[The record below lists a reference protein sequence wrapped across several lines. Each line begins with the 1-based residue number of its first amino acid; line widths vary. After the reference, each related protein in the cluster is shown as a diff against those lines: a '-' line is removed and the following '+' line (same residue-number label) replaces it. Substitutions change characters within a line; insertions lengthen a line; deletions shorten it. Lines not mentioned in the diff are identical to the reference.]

1 MSRKTLIING
11 SPRKEGNT
19 VSMIEELKKHL
30 TGEVIEISAFYSKI
44 APCVDC
50 RGCWETAKC
59 VVEDDMKILYDDD
72 FDNVLLASPVYFF
85 DLPGQVL
92 NLMSRF
98 QPQHVAQYF
107 LKNPIVRKEKR
118 AGLIFTAGGRHNE
131 DKAIPHSAVLFRLL
145 NAHGWEEH
153 IAKSVDTDEI
163 PAQNDRTA
171 MEDVRKIAAWFEQ
184 E

>member
-1 MSRKTLIING
+1 MSKKTLIING

-19 VSMIEELKKHL
+19 VAMINELKKHL
-30 TGEVIEISAFYSKI
+30 EGEVIEISAYYADI
-44 APCVDC
+44 TPCVDC
-50 RGCWETAKC
+50 RGCWGNAKC
-59 VVEDDMKILYDDD
+59 VVEDDMKVIYEDD
-72 FDNVLLASPVYFF
+72 FDNVLLATPVYFF
-85 DLPGQVL
+85 DVPGPVL

-107 LKNPIVRKEKR
+107 LNNPIIRKEKK

-153 IAKSVDTDEI
+153 MAKSVDTDTI
-163 PAQNDRTA
+163 PAWEDEKA
-171 MEDVRKIAAWFEQ
+171 MDDVANIAKWFNA
-184 E
+184 